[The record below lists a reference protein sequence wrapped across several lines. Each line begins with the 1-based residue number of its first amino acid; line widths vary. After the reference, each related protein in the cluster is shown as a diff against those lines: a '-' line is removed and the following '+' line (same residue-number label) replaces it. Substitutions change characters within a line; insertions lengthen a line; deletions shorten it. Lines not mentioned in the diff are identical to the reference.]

1 MLIGWLFD
9 YYHYFLIFLGGLF
22 LLYRFQR
29 NLLYYPNDSPRIPT
43 PDCSTEFKLPTA
55 DGFLL
60 EAHWASPPQGHWA
73 WQTRGPRLPTLLFF
87 CGNAGNPSHRF
98 PNVELIVDR
107 VGVNVILI
115 GYRGYGRSGGKP
127 SQQAL
132 EEDARATLRWLM
144 QQRDLGEGE
153 ESHSGLRRR
162 RTSGSRSRRKGDGDD
177 AVIDSHGN
185 VEEEENN
192 QENSLSS
199 SLTSSSTLMSGPLVG
214 DFIDYDNL
222 FLFGRSLGAAVSLSL
237 ASDQVLGKHIKGV
250 ILENAFLSVPDMI
263 DVVFPI
269 FRPFKFLCTDVWPN
283 RERIVSLT
291 HPLLILSSQKD
302 ELVPPSHSQ
311 SLFELAADTAFK
323 RIIKF
328 AEGEHMNLWLIT
340 GYYELLKEFIDNP
353 IPLNE

>member
-1 MLIGWLFD
+1 
-9 YYHYFLIFLGGLF
+9 
-22 LLYRFQR
+22 
-29 NLLYYPNDSPRIPT
+29 
-43 PDCSTEFKLPTA
+43 
-55 DGFLL
+55 
-60 EAHWASPPQGHWA
+60 
-73 WQTRGPRLPTLLFF
+73 
-87 CGNAGNPSHRF
+87 
-98 PNVELIVDR
+98 
-107 VGVNVILI
+107 
-115 GYRGYGRSGGKP
+115 
-127 SQQAL
+127 
-132 EEDARATLRWLM
+132 
-144 QQRDLGEGE
+144 
-153 ESHSGLRRR
+153 
-162 RTSGSRSRRKGDGDD
+162 
-177 AVIDSHGN
+177 
-185 VEEEENN
+185 
-192 QENSLSS
+192 
-199 SLTSSSTLMSGPLVG
+199 MSGPLVG
-214 DFIDYDNL
+214 DIIDYNNL

-269 FRPFKFLCTDVWPN
+269 FKPFKFLCTDVWPN

-328 AEGEHMNLWLIT
+328 AEGEHMNLWLIS